1 MIQTLLVFLAGM
13 LTMFAVLILLYA
25 NDQNFVKWWN
35 DVTKKEKD
43 PKFRAWIEKMKHDL
57 DPNKDH
63 E

>member
-1 MIQTLLVFLAGM
+1 MIQTLLAFFAGM
-13 LTMFAVLILLYA
+13 LTMFAVLVLLYA
-25 NDQNFVKWWN
+25 NDQNFVTWWN
-35 DVTKKEKD
+35 KFTKKEKD